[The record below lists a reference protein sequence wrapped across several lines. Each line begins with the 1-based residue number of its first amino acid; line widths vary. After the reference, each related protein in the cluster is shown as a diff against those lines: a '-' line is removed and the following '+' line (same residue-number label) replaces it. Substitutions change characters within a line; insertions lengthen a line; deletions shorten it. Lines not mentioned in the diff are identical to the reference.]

1 VKGRDALRRRV
12 AKMTDMD
19 MRSNNLGS
27 AEGLAGELT
36 RRHAILR
43 ANLAEAGGDA
53 LVATR
58 EGAVTYLTGYTTA
71 TWSNHSRPIVAILT
85 PSTLDVVCA
94 ETEADAIR
102 SRVPGVSVH
111 PYVELR
117 SPAGLPGLP
126 DGAIQFTPHASQVL
140 TSVLKERDARRIGV
154 DALGAVH
161 PPASR
166 IVDLL
171 PESIERFDASAQLWA
186 ARLRKSAWE
195 IERMRAAC
203 DVLDRAF
210 ADLRTALRPGMSER
224 EIHNILAAASFTQG
238 AHRLGYTMVVA
249 GVERGLFGDPT
260 ERRWQKDEVL
270 FVDGGVVVDG
280 YWADYCRMYISG
292 APTPSQRDDY
302 ARAAAAL
309 DAALALDAVP
319 TASTLGRAIGSALD
333 LPPGRVGFGRFGHGI
348 GLYMPEPPSIHPDD
362 PTPLDDGAV
371 LCVEPAFLGA
381 TGNYVV
387 EEEHVVSNGRLSRIS
402 PMAPRSLIEI

>member
-1 VKGRDALRRRV
+1 LSDADR
-12 AKMTDMD
+12 
-19 MRSNNLGS
+19 
-27 AEGLAGELT
+27 LAAELT

-43 ANLAEAGGDA
+43 ASLADGGGDA

-58 EGAVTYLTGYTTA
+58 EGSVTYLTGYTTA

-94 ETEADAIR
+94 ETEADAVR
-102 SRVPGVSVH
+102 SRVPGVTVH

-117 SPAGLPGLP
+117 ATDGLSGLA
-126 DGAIQFTPHASQVL
+126 DGAIQFTPHACEVL
-140 TSVLKERDARRIGV
+140 AAVLKDRDARTIGV

-161 PPASR
+161 PPTSR

-171 PESIERFDASAQLWA
+171 PASIGRFDASQLVWA

-195 IERMRAAC
+195 IERMRIAC
-203 DVLDRAF
+203 DILDRAF
-210 ADLRTALRPGMSER
+210 GDLHAALRPGMSER
-224 EIHNILAAASFTQG
+224 DIHNVLAAASFSHG

-260 ERRWQKDEVL
+260 ERRWQKGEVL

-280 YWADYCRMYISG
+280 YWADFCRMYTAG

-302 ARAAAAL
+302 ARAARAL

-319 TASTLGRAIGSALD
+319 SASSLGRAIGSALD
-333 LPPGRVGFGRFGHGI
+333 LPPGGVGFGRFGHGI
-348 GLYMPEPPSIHPDD
+348 GLYMPEPPSLHPDD
-362 PTPLDDGAV
+362 PTPLDEGVV
-371 LCVEPAFLGA
+371 LCVEPAYLGA
-381 TGNYVV
+381 SGNYVV
-387 EEEHVVSNGRLSRIS
+387 EEEHVVSNRRLSRIS
-402 PMAPRSLIEI
+402 PEAPRALIEV

>member
-1 VKGRDALRRRV
+1 
-12 AKMTDMD
+12 MTT
-19 MRSNNLGS
+19 MRKRSSELLS
-27 AEGLAGELT
+27 ADGIEAELT

-43 ANLAEAGGDA
+43 AGLEDASGDA

-94 ETEADAIR
+94 ETEADAVR
-102 SRVPGVSVH
+102 SRVPAVNVH
-111 PYVELR
+111 QYVELR
-117 SPAGLPGLP
+117 SPAGLSGLP
-126 DGAIQFTPHASQVL
+126 DGAIQFTPHACEVL
-140 TSVLKERDARRIGV
+140 ATVLRERDAVTIGV

-171 PESIERFDASAQLWA
+171 PANIGRFDASGFVWA
-186 ARLRKSAWE
+186 ARLRKSEWE
-195 IERMRAAC
+195 IKRMRAASAI
-203 DVLDRAF
+203 LERAF
-210 ADLRTALRPGMSER
+210 ADLHAALRPGLSER
-224 EIHNILAAASFTQG
+224 EIHNILAAASFTHG
-238 AHRLGYTMVVA
+238 AHRLGYMMAVA

-260 ERRWQKDEVL
+260 ERRWQKGEVL

-280 YWADYCRMYISG
+280 YWADYCRMYTVG
-292 APTPSQRDDY
+292 APTASQRDDY

-309 DAALALDAVP
+309 DATLAIDAAP
-319 TASTLGRAIGSALD
+319 TASSLGRAISSALD

-348 GLYMPEPPSIHPDD
+348 GLYMPEPPSLHPDD
-362 PTPLDDGAV
+362 PTPLEDGMM
-371 LCVEPAFLGA
+371 LCVEPAYLGA

-402 PMAPRSLIEI
+402 PEAPRRLIEI

>member
-1 VKGRDALRRRV
+1 MSDSGGRV
-12 AKMTDMD
+12 AEVTNTRV
-19 MRSNNLGS
+19 RSNELSS
-27 AEGLAGELT
+27 ADGLEAELT

-43 ANLAEAGGDA
+43 ADLAEAGGDA

-58 EGAVTYLTGYTTA
+58 EGAVNYLTGYTTA
-71 TWSNHSRPIVAILT
+71 TWSNHSRPIVAVLT

-94 ETEADAIR
+94 ETEADAVR

-117 SPAGLPGLP
+117 SPDGLSGLP
-126 DGAIQFTPHASQVL
+126 DGAIQFIPHACEVL
-140 TSVLKERDARRIGV
+140 ATVLREREAQSIGV

-171 PESIERFDASAQLWA
+171 PPGLVQFDASRLVWA

-195 IERMRAAC
+195 IERLRAAC
-203 DVLDRAF
+203 DVLDRALV
-210 ADLRTALRPGMSER
+210 DLQVALRPGMSER
-224 EIHNILAAASFTQG
+224 VIHSILAAASFAHG

-260 ERRWQKDEVL
+260 ERRWQKGEVL

-280 YWADYCRMYISG
+280 YWADFCRMYTAG

-302 ARAAAAL
+302 ARAASAL
-309 DAALALDAVP
+309 DAAVALDVVP
-319 TASTLGRAIGSALD
+319 TASSLGRAIGSALD

-348 GLYMPEPPSIHPDD
+348 GLYMPEPPSLHPDD
-362 PTPLDDGAV
+362 ATPLDDGVA
-371 LCVEPAFLGA
+371 LCVEPAYLGA
-381 TGNYVV
+381 TGNYVI
-387 EEEHVVSNGRLSRIS
+387 EEEHVVSNGRLCRIS
-402 PMAPRSLIEI
+402 PVAPRSLIEV